1 VIAAVNS
8 LIAELDQWERV
19 SPSVPVDAP
28 DPSASMVYTDDEVRL
43 TERLEAPAAPS
54 DRLRRTLS
62 SRPPRR

>member
-1 VIAAVNS
+1 VIAAVNG
-8 LIAELDQWERV
+8 LIAALDQWERV

-28 DPSASMVYTDDEVRL
+28 DPSASTVYTDDEVRL

-54 DRLRRTLS
+54 ARLRRTLS